1 MVLDIFAHQPCGS
14 EAVLKSRVHAV
25 LKPACGF
32 LALFTPRDEEKKE
45 VSLALK
51 NLRCKYDDIHKATVE
66 KEEALKLLVKGVEKI
81 TEEEIL
87 VEKQTKGGG

>member
-1 MVLDIFAHQPCGS
+1 M
-14 EAVLKSRVHAV
+14 
-25 LKPACGF
+25 
-32 LALFTPRDEEKKE
+32 
-45 VSLALK
+45 
-51 NLRCKYDDIHKATVE
+51 TVE